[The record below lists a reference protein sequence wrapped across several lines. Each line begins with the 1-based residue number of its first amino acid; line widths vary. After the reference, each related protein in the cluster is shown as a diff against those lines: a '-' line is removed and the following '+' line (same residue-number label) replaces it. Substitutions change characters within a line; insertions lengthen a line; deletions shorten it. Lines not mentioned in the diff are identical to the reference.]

1 MKSPVIGRYF
11 RAAIAGISAVAL
23 QQWPI
28 SYEIDLYGTHASA
41 SLAHLHAG
49 LLLALAMAFRD
60 RLYLRT
66 AFVCVFI
73 GWQFRAVMIGYSGLQ
88 LAIGLPFQLAM
99 YFWTVWC
106 ARLIGWPPAA
116 PREVTRDDVAH
127 FAIIGLLLYPF
138 GWSAIDFATN
148 WLDPTVTLSAALND
162 AAQVFFAKHFG
173 VSIIALPLLLL
184 INEKPRR
191 RERLGTVDGF
201 VWGLLLAGV
210 GVNLFVALALD
221 SINARGFGL
230 ISAILDYRFALVA
243 VLTWCA
249 LRMNLRLVMPLL
261 ISVQLLLVVALA
273 QATPHVEGTL
283 GLLALLKV
291 AFELSVLQL
300 LIVVLLIMQRDGEK
314 LLDHLREESQREA
327 ITGLRNLNG
336 LRAQLQ
342 RMPLTPN
349 EIAYLSLANLDRLA
363 GGFGLRA
370 QEALMQDVAAHLSE
384 FVDCYHMGVGQF
396 ALLARRAS
404 ATTWNEVLQRLERY
418 DFHYAGESLRLTP
431 YLGIAALEGVTRQQI
446 DAALDA
452 ASTAA
457 QDAALRGETSPVRAR
472 LAMVSGASSASRD
485 ALALGSLALAR
496 VQARE
501 VELYFQAIKRLDEPV
516 DQPIRYGEILCRLR
530 DDHGKLLM
538 PATFIRELEARSRSA
553 ELDIAVIDCLFDTLR
568 ALPHGIGALR
578 LGVNLTGRSL
588 LSDRF
593 RGFILGE
600 LDRAPIAPSSLC
612 FEITESEA
620 IAHFGDAR
628 RLLDELRQRGCLI
641 ALDDFGVGMQSFE
654 RLRELPFD
662 IIKIDGSFVRGV
674 TARGRDYELV
684 RASVAVARACG
695 ADVIAEYVENAEIAA
710 CLRELDV
717 PWGQGHYFGVAQP
730 IAQVLRNGTRVSA

>member
-1 MKSPVIGRYF
+1 MKLPAAGRNF
-11 RAAIAGISAVAL
+11 RAVLVGLSAVAL

-28 SYEIDLYGTHASA
+28 PYQIDLYGTHASA
-41 SLAHLHAG
+41 SLAHLHMG
-49 LLLALAMAFRD
+49 VLLALAMAFRD
-60 RLYLRT
+60 RIYLRS
-66 AFVCVFI
+66 AFICVFM
-73 GWQFRAVMIGYSGLQ
+73 GWQFRAAMTGYHGIQ
-88 LAIGLPFQLAM
+88 LAMGLPFQLSM
-99 YFWTVWC
+99 YFWTLWC
-106 ARLIGWPPAA
+106 ARLIGWPPATW
-116 PREVTRDDVAH
+116 RGISRDDVAR
-127 FAIIGLLLYPF
+127 FAIIGLLLYPC
-138 GWSAIDFATN
+138 GWAAMDFITN
-148 WLDPTVTLSAALND
+148 LLDPAVRLPAALSD

-173 VSIIALPLLLL
+173 VSIVTLPLLLL

-191 RERLGTVDGF
+191 RERFNAVDGL
-201 VWGLLLAGV
+201 VWMLLLAGI
-210 GVNLFVALALD
+210 GVTLFVALALHG
-221 SINARGFGL
+221 INPEGFGL
-230 ISAILDYRFALVA
+230 VTAILDYRFALVA

-249 LRMNLRLVMPLL
+249 LRMNLRLVMLL
-261 ISVQLLLVVALA
+261 LVAVQLLLVVALA
-273 QATPHVEGTL
+273 TAMPRVEGTL
-283 GLLALLKV
+283 GLLGLLKV

-300 LIVVLLIMQRDGEK
+300 LIVVLLLMHRDGEE
-314 LLDHLREESQREA
+314 LLEHLREESQREA

-342 RMPLTPN
+342 RMPLMPP

-363 GGFGLRA
+363 GGFGLHA

-384 FVDCYHMGVGQF
+384 IVDCYHMGAGQF
-396 ALLARRAS
+396 AMLARRAG
-404 ATTWNEVLQRLERY
+404 ATTWTDVLDRLEHY
-418 DFHYAGESLRLTP
+418 DFHYAGETLRLTP
-431 YLGIAALEGVTRQQI
+431 YLGVAGLGGVTRRQI

-457 QDAALRGETSPVRAR
+457 QDAALRGETVPVHAR

-496 VQARE
+496 VRARE
-501 VELYFQAIKRLDEPV
+501 VELFFQPIMRLDEPV
-516 DQPIRYGEILCRLR
+516 DQPIHHGEILCRLR
-530 DDHGKLLM
+530 DDNGKLLLPGM
-538 PATFIRELEARSRSA
+538 FIRELEMRSRSV
-553 ELDIAVIDCLFDTLR
+553 ELDIAVIDRLFGTLR
-568 ALPHGIGALR
+568 AQPNGIGAMR

-593 RGFILGE
+593 RAFILGE
-600 LDRAPIAPSSLC
+600 LDRAPIATTSLC

-674 TARGRDYELV
+674 AARSRDYELV

-695 ADVIAEYVENAEIAA
+695 ADVIAEYVENAEIAI

-717 PWGQGHYFGVAQP
+717 PWGQGHYFGEAIP
-730 IAQVLRNGTRVSA
+730 LSQVLRPAALVA

>member
-1 MKSPVIGRYF
+1 MKSPAVGRNF
-11 RAAIAGISAVAL
+11 RAALVGITAVAL

-28 SYEIDLYGTHASA
+28 SYEIELYGAHASA

-60 RLYLRT
+60 RIYLRT

-73 GWQFRAVMIGYSGLQ
+73 GWQFRAVMNDYSGIQ
-88 LAIGLPFQLAM
+88 LAMGLPFQLSM
-99 YFWTVWC
+99 YFWTIWC
-106 ARLIGWPPAA
+106 ARLIGWPPATS
-116 PREVTRDDVAH
+116 REVSRNDIAR
-127 FAIIGLLLYPF
+127 FALVGLMLYPV
-138 GWSAIDFATN
+138 GWSLLDLVIN
-148 WLDPTVTLSAALND
+148 WFDPAMPLSASVND
-162 AAQVFFAKHFG
+162 AVQVFFAKHFG
-173 VSIIALPLLLL
+173 VSVVTLPLLLL
-184 INEKPRR
+184 INEQPRPR
-191 RERLGTVDGF
+191 CERLSVVDGLI
-201 VWGLLLAGV
+201 WGLLLAGV
-210 GVNLFVALALD
+210 GVTLFIALVLH
-221 SINARGFGL
+221 NVNPEGFGL
-230 ISAILDYRFALVA
+230 VTAILDYRFALVA

-261 ISVQLLLVVALA
+261 IAVQLLLVVALA
-273 QATPHVEGTL
+273 KTSPHVEGTF
-283 GLLALLKV
+283 GLLGLLKV

-300 LIVVLLIMQRDGEK
+300 LIVVLLLMQRDGET

-342 RMPLTPN
+342 HMRLTPH

-370 QEALMQDVAAHLSE
+370 QEALMQDVAAHLSGC
-384 FVDCYHMGVGQF
+384 VDCYHMGVGQF
-396 ALLARRAS
+396 ALLARRAGP
-404 ATTWNEVLQRLERY
+404 TTWSDVLNRLEHY
-418 DFHYAGESLRLTP
+418 DFHYAGETLRLTP
-431 YLGIAALEGVTRQQI
+431 YLGVAALDGASRQQI

-457 QDAALRGETSPVRAR
+457 QDAALRGETAPVRAR
-472 LAMVSGASSASRD
+472 LAMVSGASMASRD

-501 VELYFQAIKRLDEPV
+501 VELFFQPIKRLDEPA

-530 DDHGKLLM
+530 DDNGKLLM
-538 PATFIRELEARSRSA
+538 PGAFIRELEARSRSA

-568 ALPHGIGALR
+568 ALPNGIGSLR

-593 RGFILGE
+593 RGFVLGE
-600 LDRAPIAPSSLC
+600 LDRAPLAPSSLC

-662 IIKIDGSFVRGV
+662 VIKIDGSFVRGV
-674 TARGRDYELV
+674 TARARDYELV

-717 PWGQGHYFGVAQP
+717 PWGQGHHFGDAVPLPQ
-730 IAQVLRNGTRVSA
+730 ILRKGILVS